1 MDFMLLTF
9 LSRAAELGLAEGLS
23 CPADLG
29 GNNDLLD
36 GALLGVVAALCS
48 SSVATV
54 LLSALEGMG
63 ARARSRRRSFQNL
76 DRGFKPSEGIGGAG
90 DDDDEGEVF
99 VR

>member
-9 LSRAAELGLAEGLS
+9 LNRAAELGLAERLS
-23 CPADLG
+23 CPADFG

-36 GALLGVVAALCS
+36 GALFGVVAALCS

-54 LLSALEGMG
+54 LLSVLEKMG
-63 ARARSRRRSFQNL
+63 DLARSRRRSFQKL

-90 DDDDEGEVF
+90 DDGEGEVL